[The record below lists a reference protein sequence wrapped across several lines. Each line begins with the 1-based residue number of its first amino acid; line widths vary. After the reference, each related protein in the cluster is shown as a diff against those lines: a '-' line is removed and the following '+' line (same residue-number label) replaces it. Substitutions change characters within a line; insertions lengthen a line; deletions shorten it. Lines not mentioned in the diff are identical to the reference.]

1 MLCEKVFIKNPGTI
15 VYSSDGLNKAE
26 IVFKNGQRW
35 YLVGMDDDSVTLER
49 DIIKVQMS
57 KTDFYN
63 MFDVVR
69 R

>member
-1 MLCEKVFIKNPGTI
+1 MCERVFIKNPGTI

-35 YLVGMDDDSVTLER
+35 YLVGMEDDFVTLER
-49 DIIKVQMS
+49 DIVRLQMRKV
-57 KTDFYN
+57 DFYD

>member
-1 MLCEKVFIKNPGTI
+1 MCERVFIKNPGTI
-15 VYSSDGLNKAE
+15 VYSSDGLNEAE

-35 YLVGMDDDSVTLER
+35 YLVGMEDDFVTLER
-49 DIIKVQMS
+49 DIVRLRMRKA
-57 KTDFYN
+57 DFYD